1 MSFEKDTLQE
11 KSVDELLKRFIA
23 LCKGALLLWDALR
36 ERNALGLARPAFM
49 RLLEGSHERVE

>member
-1 MSFEKDTLQE
+1 MSFERDDLRE

-36 ERNALGLARPAFM
+36 ERKALDQARPAFM
-49 RLLEGSHERVE
+49 RLLSGEGRQE